1 MYVHCMTSHRT
12 LFLNVFCSQ
21 ICLHIIGVGTGGG
34 DWGHVPPKVFNIC
47 HAHIACT
54 WSIVVYYALAMSA
67 TQPSSE
73 SEPLPLKK
81 LKQSTLTTS
90 LVPGYK
96 ASSQLH
102 SWTPNHR
109 HHLQATWIWRIP
121 VYHTWMNKLYEW
133 FVLMFTIP
141 CNVSWSYPAPLP
153 MCAPLPI
160 IIPFLHLC
168 I

>member
-81 LKQSTLTTS
+81 LKQSTLTTTQ
-90 LVPGYK
+90 LD
-96 ASSQLH
+96 SQLSTSSTGH
-102 SWTPNHR
+102 TDLKDTS
-109 HHLQATWIWRIP
+109 IP
-121 VYHTWMNKLYEW
+121 HPDKQVIRMVCVDVYH
-133 FVLMFTIP
+133 
-141 CNVSWSYPAPLP
+141 P
-153 MCAPLPI
+153 M
-160 IIPFLHLC
+160 
-168 I
+168 